1 MVFTSVVNPPSLFWP
16 SGDPITFSI
25 TSHLPTLCICLIL
38 GTSKTS
44 RVDAMMT
51 DKQIGVVY
59 GRLGFEEMTEDLR
72 RFVFSILMSS
82 CQF

>member
-1 MVFTSVVNPPSLFWP
+1 
-16 SGDPITFSI
+16 
-25 TSHLPTLCICLIL
+25 
-38 GTSKTS
+38 
-44 RVDAMMT
+44 MMT

-59 GRLGFEEMTEDLR
+59 GRLGFEEMTEHLR